1 MTIHLRPAHFSVA
14 GKDGCRNIATM
25 GTSEPGNSAE
35 ISETGVSPITTS
47 MLEHCYAEMR
57 VMARRIL
64 SGNVLGQALQPTE
77 LANEAAIK
85 LIRSELAQTAGQGHL
100 LAIAARTM
108 RQILIDEARKAA
120 AAKRIDP
127 ALLTMWPEADEGAGG
142 TTLIDMDA
150 LDGALDALAALSP
163 QRAQVV
169 ELRFMLGMTVE
180 ETAAASGIPERTV
193 KRHWQAARAWLLAYL
208 DQQRG

>member
-1 MTIHLRPAHFSVA
+1 MGQSDPDDMIDIPVGGLGPIPA
-14 GKDGCRNIATM
+14 D
-25 GTSEPGNSAE
+25 
-35 ISETGVSPITTS
+35 
-47 MLEHCYAEMR
+47 MLAHCYGEMR
-57 VMARRIL
+57 LMARRIL

-85 LIRSELAQTAGQGHL
+85 LIRHNLALASNEGHL
-100 LAIAARTM
+100 LATAARTM

-127 ALLTMWPEADEGAGG
+127 SLLTVWPEASDSAGG
-142 TTLIDMDA
+142 TTLIDMGEIDA
-150 LDGALDALAALSP
+150 ALAALAVLSP
-163 QRAQVV
+163 QRAQIV

-208 DQQRG
+208 EQHRG

>member
-1 MTIHLRPAHFSVA
+1 MGRSDPDEETAGIPEAGLGPIPADLLA
-14 GKDGCRNIATM
+14 
-25 GTSEPGNSAE
+25 
-35 ISETGVSPITTS
+35 
-47 MLEHCYAEMR
+47 HCYGEMR

-64 SGNVLGQALQPTE
+64 AGNVLGRALQPTE

-85 LIRSELAQTAGQGHL
+85 LIRHNLANASDEGHL

-108 RQILIDEARKAA
+108 RQILIDEARRAA

-127 ALLTMWPEADEGAGG
+127 ALLTMWPEANDSAGG
-142 TTLIDMDA
+142 TTLIDIGE
-150 LDGALDALAALSP
+150 LDGALAALAALSP

-208 DQQRG
+208 EQQRG